1 MRPFG
6 AGLAASGILTGLI
19 WGVTAGSRPQA
30 VLGGFDIPIVG
41 LAAVIVGF
49 LVWMVGMAKAER
61 EEEAA
66 WAKLNTG
73 YSSLQRLRPV
83 AAVASQSLELEALE
97 EEIRIFRTVQPSLR
111 PKTAAGRA
119 AVPEQPPTAEFQVVY

>member
-6 AGLAASGILTGLI
+6 AGLAASGILTGLV
-19 WGVTAGSRPQA
+19 WGATAGTRPQA
-30 VLGGFDIPIVG
+30 VLGGFDIPIAG

-66 WAKLNTG
+66 WAKLNAG
-73 YSSLQRLRPV
+73 YSSVPRLRPV
-83 AAVASQSLELEALE
+83 VVTAPRSLELEPPE
-97 EEIRIFRTVQPSLR
+97 EEIRIFRTGQSPLR

-119 AVPEQPPTAEFQVVY
+119 AVSEQPPTADFQVVY